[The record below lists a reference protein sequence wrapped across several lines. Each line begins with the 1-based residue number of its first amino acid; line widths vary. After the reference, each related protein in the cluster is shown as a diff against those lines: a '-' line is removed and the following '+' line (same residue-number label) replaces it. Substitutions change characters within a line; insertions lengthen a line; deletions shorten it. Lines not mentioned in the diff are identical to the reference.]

1 MKLTYTDEF
10 DELVEINLPAGLLWE
25 DEFKWT
31 NAVGTQDY
39 SLSGALIQQAG
50 TRLKGRPI
58 TLVAPDAEMAWIS
71 RPDLVVLQA
80 EANVA
85 DRKYTLV
92 IGSGPSERQFPVRF
106 RHDELALEATPVYRW
121 QGTGNETWYTIT
133 LRLLE
138 VAS

>member
-1 MKLTYTDEF
+1 MKLIYTDAF
-10 DELVEINLPAGLLWE
+10 AATVEIELPDDLLWE

-31 NAVGTQDY
+31 NAVGTKEY
-39 SLSGALIQQAG
+39 SLSGALVQQVG

-58 TLVAPDAEMAWIS
+58 TLVPPDDEMAWVP
-71 RPDLVVLQA
+71 RATVDALQH

-92 IGSGPSERQFPVRF
+92 IGSGPSARQFPVRF
-106 RHDELALEATPVYRW
+106 RHDEVAFEATPAWRW
-121 QGTGNETWYTIT
+121 QGTEADTWFSIT

-138 VAS
+138 VAP

>member
-10 DELVEINLPAGLLWE
+10 DDLVEINLPDSLLWE

-31 NAVGTQDY
+31 NAVGVKDY

-58 TLVAPDAEMAWIS
+58 TLVPPDNEMAWVS
-71 RPDLVVLQA
+71 RTVLLQLQS

-92 IGSGPSERQFPVRF
+92 IGSGATERQFPVRF
-106 RHDELALEATPVYRW
+106 RHDEVALEATPVYRW
-121 QGTGNETWYTIT
+121 QGTGNETWYNVT

-138 VAS
+138 VAP

>member
-10 DELVEINLPAGLLWE
+10 DELVEINLPDDLLWE

-31 NAVGTQDY
+31 NAVGTKEY
-39 SLSGALIQQAG
+39 SLTGALVQQSG

-58 TLVAPDAEMAWIS
+58 TLVPPDNDMAWVS
-71 RPDLVVLQA
+71 RDTLVTLQA

-92 IGSGPSERQFPVRF
+92 LGSGASTRQFPVRF
-106 RHDELALEATPVYRW
+106 RHDEVALEATPVYRW
-121 QGTGNETWYTIT
+121 QGSGSDTWYNVT

-138 VAS
+138 VAP

>member
-1 MKLTYTDEF
+1 MKLTYTNNLSV
-10 DELVEINLPAGLLWE
+10 LVEIPLPASLLWE

-31 NAVGTQDY
+31 NAVGTKEY
-39 SLSGALIQQAG
+39 SLTGALVQQSG

-58 TLVAPDAEMAWIS
+58 TLVPPDDEMAWVS
-71 RPDLVVLQA
+71 RSTLVTLQA

-92 IGSGPSERQFPVRF
+92 IGSGASERQFSVRF
-106 RHDELALEATPVYRW
+106 RHDEVALEATPVYRW
-121 QGTGNETWYTIT
+121 QGSGSDTWYNVT